1 MPHLTHVRR
10 ARRRWALSQPELAH
24 LLNCSSSLLSR
35 LERGECTP
43 DVLMAFRLQAVF
55 GLAPRAL
62 FPGLYRSVED
72 AVMAQAADLDRRLGA
87 RQDYAALTKRRLLTA
102 MTHRASGDLPRA

>member
-24 LLNCSSSLLSR
+24 LLNCSPSLLSR

-43 DVLMAFRLQAVF
+43 DVLMAF
-55 GLAPRAL
+55 
-62 FPGLYRSVED
+62 LYRSVED
-72 AVMAQAADLDRRLGA
+72 AVMARAADLDRRLGP
-87 RQDYAALTKRRLLTA
+87 RQDYGAQTKRRLLTA